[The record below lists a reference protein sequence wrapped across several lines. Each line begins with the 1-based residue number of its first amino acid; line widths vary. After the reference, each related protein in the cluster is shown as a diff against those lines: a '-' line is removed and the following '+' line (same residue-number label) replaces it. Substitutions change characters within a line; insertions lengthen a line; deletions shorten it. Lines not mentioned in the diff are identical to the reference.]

1 MTLFDVVG
9 WIGMIL
15 VVLAY
20 ILLSTN
26 KIKNGLLYQTL
37 NLIAPIL
44 MAIGIFPTK
53 AWFSFSLQIVWA
65 IVAIIA
71 IIKILNEKK
80 LLKSRGFKTSGC
92 SG

>member
-1 MTLFDVVG
+1 MTVFDVLG

-15 VVLAY
+15 VVVAY

-26 KIKNGLLYQTL
+26 KVENGLLYQTL

-53 AWFSFSLQIVWA
+53 AWFSFTLQIVWA
-65 IVAIIA
+65 VVAVIA
-71 IIKILNEKK
+71 IIKILKEKK
-80 LLKSRGFKTSGC
+80 NTKEKSNKKK
-92 SG
+92 